1 MISLKCRPVKVL
13 FLLNDG
19 FGIGGT
25 ITTTF
30 NLGSALAERGHQ
42 VEVLSTARRRDMP
55 HMSLHPA
62 VRLMALVEARTGHPD
77 YVDDDP
83 QRGRPARF
91 YPKADYRSSD
101 YDRMVEERYARY
113 LGGSDAD
120 VVIATRPGLIAY
132 AGRFAPDRMI
142 RIGQEHL
149 TRLQQRK
156 AMRTE
161 LPRHLRKLDAFVT
174 ITARDAEDY
183 RAHVRL
189 PNTELTFIPNS
200 VPAPA
205 VPPSHGRD
213 KIVVAAGRLVQGKRY
228 DLLIRAFAAVAAE
241 RPDWQLRVYGQGKLR
256 SDLRAL
262 VAELGLHDNVLM
274 MGPYAPIETEWAK
287 GAIAA
292 VPSDQEPFGMTLV
305 EAMRCGVPVVSTDAP
320 YGPAEILQDGTD
332 GLLTP
337 VGDEAALAA
346 TLLRLINDDGQ
357 REAMAAAALK
367 NSQRYDPAL
376 IAEQYEQ
383 LFERLAARKAARRRW
398 WPRRERP
405 AAPQPALGPAPTSAV
420 PTVDALVTAD
430 GELVLSDGA
439 DLIWWG
445 EDDKVPVGGDLAEG
459 SWQLRTQDGAAV
471 RAGRLDTRAL
481 IPGTATRVQLPHR
494 LSDGCLGLR
503 VWDRS
508 VYAEIGTVLIDADGL
523 RIEGRLVGAEPADP
537 VLELRS
543 TTTREL
549 PGSVTASGFTVR
561 IGALPAGMWQLWLRY
576 APGRPAVRLGRFLDD
591 VARKDVAYVLPPIVT
606 GGVTMQPHYDANN
619 EFSIRVTR

>member
-1 MISLKCRPVKVL
+1 VKIL

-42 VEVLSTARRRDMP
+42 VEVLSTTRRRDLP
-55 HMSLHPA
+55 HLPLHPA
-62 VRLMALVEARTGHPD
+62 VRLMALVEVRTSHPD
-77 YVDDDP
+77 YAGDDP
-83 QRGRPARF
+83 RRGRPSRF

-101 YDRMVEERYARY
+101 YDLMVEERYARY
-113 LGGSDAD
+113 LAGSDAD
-120 VVIATRPGLIAY
+120 VVIATRAGLIAY

-142 RIGQEHL
+142 TVGQEHL

-156 AMRTE
+156 AMREE

-174 ITARDAEDY
+174 VTARDAEDY

-189 PNTELTFIPNS
+189 PATELTFIPNS

-213 KIVVAAGRLVQGKRY
+213 KIVVAAGRLERGKRY
-228 DLLIRAFAAVAAE
+228 DLLIRAFATVAAE
-241 RPDWQLRVYGQGKLR
+241 RPDWQLRVYGQGKLGKE
-256 SDLRAL
+256 LRGL

-274 MGPYAPIETEWAK
+274 MGPYTPIETEWAK

-292 VPSDQEPFGMTLV
+292 VPSDREPFGMTLV

-320 YGPAEILQDGTD
+320 YGPAEILQDGID

-346 TLLRLINDDGQ
+346 ALLRLINDDAQ

-383 LFERLAARKAARRRW
+383 LFDRLAARKTTRRRW
-398 WPRRERP
+398 WPRRHRP
-405 AAPQPALGPAPTSAV
+405 APPPEPVLGPAPTSAV

-430 GELVLSDGA
+430 GEVVLTDGA
-439 DLIWWG
+439 DLIWWRAD
-445 EDDKVPVGGDLAEG
+445 EQVPVGGDLPEG
-459 SWQLRTQDGAAV
+459 SWQLRAPDGTAV

-481 IPGTATRVQLPHR
+481 IPGTVTRVHLPHR
-494 LSDGCLGLR
+494 LSDGGLGLQVHHR
-503 VWDRS
+503 P
-508 VYAEIGTVLIDADGL
+508 VYAEISAVLTDGDGL
-523 RIEGRLVGAEPADP
+523 RIEGRTVGAEPTEP
-537 VLELRS
+537 VLELRD

-549 PGSVTASGFTVR
+549 PVSVTASGFTVR
-561 IGALPAGMWQLWLRY
+561 IGALPPGTWQAWLRY
-576 APGRPAVRLGRFLDD
+576 APEHPPVRLGRVLDD
-591 VARKDVAYVLPPIVT
+591 VPRKDTAYVLPEIT
-606 GGVTMQPHYDANN
+606 TAAATLHPHYNAQNQ
-619 EFSIRVTR
+619 FTVRVKP

>member
-1 MISLKCRPVKVL
+1 MKVL

-42 VEVLSTARRRDMP
+42 VEVLSTARRRDVP
-55 HMSLHPA
+55 HMPLHPA
-62 VRLMALVEARTGHPD
+62 VRLMALVEARTDHPD
-77 YVDDDP
+77 YLRDDP
-83 QRGRPARF
+83 LRGQPARF
-91 YPKADYRSSD
+91 YPKADYRSDD
-101 YDRMVEERYARY
+101 YDRMVEQRYARY
-113 LGGSDAD
+113 LAASDAD

-142 RIGQEHL
+142 KIGQEHL
-149 TRLQQRK
+149 TRLQQRR
-156 AMRTE
+156 AMREE

-189 PNTELTFIPNS
+189 TDTELTFIPNS
-200 VPAPA
+200 VPAPV

-228 DLLIRAFAAVAAE
+228 DLLIRAFAAVTAE

-256 SDLRAL
+256 TELRAL

-274 MGPYAPIETEWAK
+274 MGPYTPIETEWAK

-320 YGPAEILQDGTD
+320 YGPAEILQDGMD

-337 VGDEAALAA
+337 IGDEAALAA
-346 TLLRLINDDGQ
+346 ALLRVINDDGQ

-367 NSQRYDPAL
+367 NAQRYDPAL

-383 LFERLAARKAARRRW
+383 LFDRLAARKAGRRRW

-405 AAPQPALGPAPTSAV
+405 APPQPVLGPAPTSAV

-430 GELVLSDGA
+430 GELMLADSA
-439 DLIWWG
+439 DLIWWRD
-445 EDDKVPVGGDLAEG
+445 DDKVPAGGDLTEG
-459 SWQLRTQDGAAV
+459 TWQLRTPDGAAV

-481 IPGTATRVQLPHR
+481 IPGTAKRVQLPYR

-503 VWDRS
+503 VWDRP
-508 VYAEIGTVLIDADGL
+508 VYAEIARVLIDADGL
-523 RIEGRLVGAEPADP
+523 RIEGRLVGAEPAEP

-543 TTTREL
+543 TATREL
-549 PGSVTASGFTVR
+549 PGAVTDAGFAVR
-561 IGALPAGMWQLWLRY
+561 IDALPAGTWQLWLRH
-576 APGRPAVRLGRFLDD
+576 APGEPAVRLGRFLDD
-591 VARKDVAYVLPPIVT
+591 VARKDIAYVFPPITT

-619 EFSIRVTR
+619 EFSIRVTRR

>member
-1 MISLKCRPVKVL
+1 MKVL

-25 ITTTF
+25 ISTTF

-42 VEVLSTARRRDMP
+42 VEVLSTTRGRDMP
-55 HMSLHPA
+55 QLPLHPA
-62 VRLMALVEARTGHPD
+62 VRLMSLVETRAGHPD
-77 YVDDDP
+77 HAGDDP
-83 QRGRPARF
+83 QRGQPARF

-113 LGGSDAD
+113 LGSSDAD
-120 VVIATRPGLIAY
+120 VVIATRAGLIAY
-132 AGRFAPDRMI
+132 AGRFAPERMI

-156 AMRTE
+156 AMREE

-174 ITARDAEDY
+174 VTARDAEDY

-189 PNTELTFIPNS
+189 PKTEVTFIPNS

-205 VPPSHGRD
+205 VPRSHGRD
-213 KIVVAAGRLVQGKRY
+213 KIVVAAGRLIPSKRY
-228 DLLIRAFAAVAAE
+228 DLLIQAFATVAAE
-241 RPDWQLRVYGQGKLR
+241 RPDWQLRIYGQGKLR
-256 SDLRAL
+256 NNLRAL
-262 VAELGLHDNVLM
+262 VAELGLQGNVLM
-274 MGPYAPIETEWAK
+274 MGPYTPIETEWAK

-292 VPSDQEPFGMTLV
+292 VPSDREPFGMTLV

-320 YGPAEILQDGTD
+320 HGPAEILQDGTD

-346 TLLRLINDDGQ
+346 ALLRLINDDAQ

-367 NSQRYDPAL
+367 NSERYDPAL

-383 LFERLAARKAARRRW
+383 LFERLAARKATRRRW
-398 WPRRERP
+398 WPRSKRTT
-405 AAPQPALGPAPTSAV
+405 APQPVLGPAPTSAV

-430 GELVLSDGA
+430 GELVLDGGA
-439 DLIWWG
+439 DLIWWR
-445 EDDKVPVGGDLAEG
+445 DDEKVPVGGDLTEG
-459 SWQLRTQDGAAV
+459 NWQLRTPDGAAV

-481 IPGTATRVQLPHR
+481 IPGTATRVQLPYR
-494 LSDGCLGLR
+494 LGDGCFGLR
-503 VWDRS
+503 VWNRS
-508 VYAEIGTVLIDADGL
+508 VYAEIGNVLIYTDGL
-523 RIEGRLVGAEPADP
+523 RIEGRVVGAEPVAP

-543 TTTREL
+543 TATREL
-549 PGSVTASGFTVR
+549 PGSVTDSGFTVR
-561 IGALPAGMWQLWLRY
+561 IGALPAGTWQLWLRY
-576 APGRPAVRLGRFLDD
+576 APGRPAVRLGRLLDD
-591 VARKDVAYVLPPIVT
+591 VARKDIAYVLSPIII

-619 EFSIRVTR
+619 EFSIRVTS